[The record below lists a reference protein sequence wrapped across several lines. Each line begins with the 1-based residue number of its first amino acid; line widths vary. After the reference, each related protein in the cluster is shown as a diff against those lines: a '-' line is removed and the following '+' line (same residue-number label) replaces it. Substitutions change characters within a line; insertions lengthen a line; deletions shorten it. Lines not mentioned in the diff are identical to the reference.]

1 KNLKEKKSMT
11 KSTPH
16 IQPNGVKIAKTVL
29 MPGDP
34 LRAKYIADNYLE
46 DVKQFNEVRNMFG
59 YTGTYKGKEV
69 SVMGS
74 GMGIPSIG
82 IYSYELY
89 NFFNV
94 DTIIRIGSCG
104 ALQENVNLYDIII
117 AQGASTNS
125 SYVEQYN
132 SPGHCAPLADFDLM
146 LKAKQKED
154 EIGATTHVGNIIS
167 SHTFYNADPTFNEKW
182 QRMGI
187 LGIEME
193 SAALYL
199 NATFANKKAL
209 GVFTVSDHILRDEAT
224 TAEERQNS
232 FTQMMEIA
240 LEIAEQN
247 FIAFIHKVSYYIYLY
262 FYYKKDRNQIKN
274 LISVFYCFKYKY
286 CLSIYKLLFS

>member
-1 KNLKEKKSMT
+1 MT
-11 KSTPH
+11 QGTPH
-16 IQPNGVKIAKTVL
+16 IQPNGAKIAKTVL

-46 DVKQFNEVRNMFG
+46 DVVQFNEVRNMFG

-89 NFFNV
+89 NTFDV

-104 ALQENVNLYDIII
+104 ALQEDVNLYDIII

-125 SYVEQYN
+125 NYVDQYN
-132 SPGHCAPLADFDLM
+132 IPGHFAPLADFDLM
-146 LKAKQKED
+146 VEAKNVADKV
-154 EIGATTHVGNIIS
+154 GATTHVGNILS
-167 SHTFYNADPTFNEKW
+167 SDTFYNADSTFNQKW

-193 SAALYL
+193 SAGLYL
-199 NATFANKKAL
+199 NATYAGKKAL
-209 GVFTVSDHILRDEAT
+209 GIFTVSDHILRDEAT
-224 TAEERQNS
+224 TPEERQNS

-240 LEIAEQN
+240 LEIA
-247 FIAFIHKVSYYIYLY
+247 
-262 FYYKKDRNQIKN
+262 
-274 LISVFYCFKYKY
+274 
-286 CLSIYKLLFS
+286 

>member
-1 KNLKEKKSMT
+1 MT
-11 KSTPH
+11 QGTAH
-16 IQPNGVKIAKTVL
+16 IQPNGKKIAKTVL

-34 LRAKYIADNYLE
+34 LRAKYIAENFLE
-46 DVKQFNEVRNMFG
+46 NVEQFNEVRNMFG

-89 NFFNV
+89 NFFDV

-104 ALQENVNLYDIII
+104 ALQDNVNLYDIII

-125 SYVEQYN
+125 DYVDQYN
-132 SPGHCAPLADFDLM
+132 LPGHFAPLADFDLVA
-146 LKAKQKED
+146 KAKAQAD
-154 EIGATTHVGNIIS
+154 NLGAVTHVGNILS
-167 SHTFYNADPTFNEKW
+167 SDTFYNADETFNARW

-199 NATFANKKAL
+199 NATHANKKAL
-209 GVFTVSDHILRDEAT
+209 GIFTVSDHILRNEAT
-224 TAEERQNS
+224 TPEERQNS
-232 FTQMMEIA
+232 FTQMMEVAI
-240 LEIAEQN
+240 EIA
-247 FIAFIHKVSYYIYLY
+247 
-262 FYYKKDRNQIKN
+262 D
-274 LISVFYCFKYKY
+274 
-286 CLSIYKLLFS
+286 